1 MSLEQ
6 DVSGPPLSGP
16 PLPSPPLP
24 APNAAA
30 QSGGMTRA
38 QTWLFAKRSGAI
50 TLAICILIPSIAGLF
65 IVGYRYG
72 QSLINE
78 VDFVRALQACKED
91 TLSSYDRK
99 LYYEF
104 GLWGVNL
111 DKCSHPSS
119 DKILLSEKQSFT
131 ENKANFVLSQDKSI
145 FAEESLKAYIY
156 AHMKLRMPLLLSQDL
171 IQAIR
176 GQQEALPPFGD
187 QLGSDLAS
195 LSPQAEDQL
204 KEAEALAQQGGNQL
218 PSPDPGAP
226 NNPGSPPTPGS
237 PTNPQQPTGP
247 GQGDGASQKAL
258 LYVSKASDEIIT
270 NLIPVYEAH
279 DLQAIDGEPGTDPN
293 GEGGNSG
300 TDPNGGTG
308 KAAGKGQGG
317 YSPEQLAKLAKK
329 WDDFSKQP
337 SDFVGDKLYLT
348 EYILNYFPAVV
359 TQKDGS
365 DLKTPYGKPLKS
377 LGRNG
382 QAEVIVT
389 GIRNRYQAEKTVKYL
404 IIGMRVAVHLSCK
417 LNDARQMTKYRT
429 LANVLSALIA
439 ILTLGHVVLEPEAI
453 TYILVTLA
461 AVRAA
466 FKDYGKLIKGKGI
479 PALPSAD
486 GPIPGMESLPDPGQN
501 SPPGLPDPNVTPGE
515 GGGGSIT
522 LYYRDFLRIFLLPQS
537 DQKLCHKISQ
547 ELTSIFQDDLSC
559 AFTLQGSFKGKTL
572 TIQGE
577 YPLHESLDEEG
588 GSHEE

>member
-1 MSLEQ
+1 
-6 DVSGPPLSGP
+6 
-16 PLPSPPLP
+16 
-24 APNAAA
+24 
-30 QSGGMTRA
+30 MTQA
-38 QTWLFAKRSGAI
+38 QTWLMAKRSGAM

-131 ENKANFVLSQDKSI
+131 ENKADFVLSQDKSV

-156 AHMKLRMPLLLSQDL
+156 AHMKLRMPLLLSRDL
-171 IQAIR
+171 LQAIR
-176 GQQEALPPFGD
+176 GQQEALPAFGD
-187 QLGSDLAS
+187 QLASDLAA
-195 LSPQAEDQL
+195 LSPQAEEQL
-204 KEAEALAQQGGNQL
+204 KEAEALAKQGGNQL
-218 PSPDPGAP
+218 PSPDPGSS
-226 NNPGSPPTPGS
+226 NPGSPDPGLPTPPGT
-237 PTNPQQPTGP
+237 PTNPHQPSDP

-279 DLQAIDGEPGTDPN
+279 DLQAIDGEPGTGPN

-365 DLKTPYGKPLKS
+365 DLKTPYGKPLKA

-417 LNDARQMTKYRT
+417 LNDARQMAKYRT
-429 LANVLSALIA
+429 LAGVLSALIA
-439 ILTLGHVVLEPEAI
+439 LLTLGHVVLEPEAI
-453 TYILVTLA
+453 AYILVTLA
-461 AVRAA
+461 AVRAG
-466 FKDYGKLIKGKGI
+466 FKDYGKLITGKGI
-479 PALPSAD
+479 PAVPNAD
-486 GPIPGMESLPDPGQN
+486 GPIPGMETLPDPNQSLPPSLPDPN
-501 SPPGLPDPNVTPGE
+501 ATPGE
-515 GGGGSIT
+515 GGGGSVT

-547 ELTSIFQDDLSC
+547 ELTTIFQDDLSC
-559 AFTLQGSFKGKTL
+559 AFTLQGTLKGKTL
-572 TIQGE
+572 TLQGE
-577 YPLHESLDEEG
+577 YPLHESLDEKG